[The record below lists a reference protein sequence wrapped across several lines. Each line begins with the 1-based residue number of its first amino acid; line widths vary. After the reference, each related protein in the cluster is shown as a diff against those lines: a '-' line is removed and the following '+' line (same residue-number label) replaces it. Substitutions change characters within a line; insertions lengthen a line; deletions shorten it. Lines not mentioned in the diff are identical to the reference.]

1 MAQARYYAVSSGNG
15 NDGVS
20 HLFPDYIVKTD
31 HPYALAR
38 LAALTTFK
46 HGKGQAWCE
55 ENLDVDGEAEYTI
68 YATLMESPETQ
79 DERDEM
85 QKRCDELRNE
95 YDEAETAGATE
106 GELEAMQDEITALED
121 EIEGFGCDTA
131 WQCFEVFPWE
141 QDDDFDARHGAR
153 PIYES
158 LEECFGDDVA
168 LVKEEV
174 E

>member
-1 MAQARYYAVSSGNG
+1 MRYYAVSSGNG

-20 HLFPDYIVKTD
+20 HLYPDYIVKTD
-31 HPYALAR
+31 RPYALAS

-46 HGKGQAWCE
+46 KGEGQAWCK
-55 ENLDVDGEAEYTI
+55 ENLEIDGEADYTI

-95 YDEAETAGATE
+95 YGAAETDGATE
-106 GELEAMQDEITALED
+106 SELEALQDEITALED
-121 EIEGFGCDTA
+121 EIEGYGCDYA
-131 WQCFEVFPWE
+131 WNCFEVFPW
-141 QDDDFDARHGAR
+141 DDQETPHETSGR
-153 PIYES
+153 PVYDS
-158 LEECFGDDVA
+158 LEECFGEDCA